1 MIWMSFM
8 LAMSMAMQAP
18 AVFSSDAAPPE
29 GLLELGD
36 EQVDLRDA
44 PTMDA
49 DITAKLTRDS
59 ADEVRLLRVRV
70 VTRRPGV
77 LRSLADDVVVRGAD
91 YGTVRHVPVL
101 PPGTQVAAAEEVLA
115 VGDEVTYLQDSP
127 GGCYVWV
134 GERVID
140 AMPCPSGD
148 PEFQVERAPRVE
160 FWGFLRT
167 SDGRSGWI
175 LLAQHGPS

>member
-1 MIWMSFM
+1 MIWIPFV
-8 LAMSMAMQAP
+8 LAASMAMQVP
-18 AVFSSDAAPPE
+18 TVFTSDAAPPE

-36 EQVDLRDA
+36 TQVELRDA

-49 DITAKLTRDS
+49 DVTATLTRDS
-59 ADEVRLLRVRV
+59 ADEIRLLRVRV

-77 LRSLADDVVVRGAD
+77 LRSLEDDAVVRGAD
-91 YGTVRHVPVL
+91 YGTGTHVPLL
-101 PPGTQVAAAEEVLA
+101 PPGTVVSAAEEVLA
-115 VGDEVTYLQDSP
+115 VGDEVAYLQDSP
-127 GGCYVWV
+127 GGCYVWA
-134 GERVID
+134 GARVID

-148 PEFQVERAPRVE
+148 TAFLVERAPRVE

-167 SDGRSGWI
+167 SDGQSGWI